1 MEMRDLVALGDK
13 LLDIDEAKF
22 RQIVE
27 LLEQMNDHP
36 DIQRTIAVIR
46 PRLVELR
53 LHRRP
58 TLKRLFCDPFEDLF
72 EALGKADP
80 VPLSVIER
88 ALMNSLWPLV
98 EAEIGKE
105 RLRAYRPAL
114 RDEPERKALADAF
127 WADCAAAVT
136 KIAEGAVAGHFSEAL
151 DLRMNP
157 SRTRALADIATI
169 LSIAPEVTELK
180 AALSPKPV
188 PKLHGDH
195 IEAIQSIGRRLSRA
209 KPEALKIFVLL
220 AASRLTDP
228 SVLLSGLWDMDLGQK
243 SADRASLFMQL
254 SGTVVAQIEDR
265 SRLWQDTPASDRMA
279 VADLAL
285 DLVASLD
292 ATRMAME
299 HSRNKEFDK
308 RLKDVRNSVHAMV
321 KTQVLQDAD
330 AGIVAAIGA
339 LDNGAIGA
347 SEGRAQLAQAE
358 NHARALRK
366 CATIAD
372 SLGLRGEL
380 REMTQKTTASLT
392 EKAQKAL
399 AGPAGNAR
407 TGYTAIRM
415 IELIAGPAEANKIM
429 DGIMNGGRR

>member
-22 RQIVE
+22 RQVVD

-72 EALGKADP
+72 EALGKSDP

-98 EAEIGKE
+98 EAQIGKE
-105 RLRAYRPAL
+105 RLRAFRPAAL
-114 RDEPERKALADAF
+114 RDGPERKALTEAF
-127 WADCAAAVT
+127 WAECAVAVT
-136 KIAEGAVAGHFSEAL
+136 EIAKGAVAGHYSEAL
-151 DLRMNP
+151 ELRMNP
-157 SRTRALADIATI
+157 DRARALSDIAVI
-169 LSIAPEVTELK
+169 LSIAPEVAELK
-180 AALSPKPV
+180 AALAPKPV

-195 IEAIQSIGRRLSRA
+195 VEAIRTIGRRLSRA
-209 KPEALKIFVLL
+209 RPEALKIFILL

-243 SADRASLFMQL
+243 PADRAALFMAL

-265 SRLWQDTPASDRMA
+265 SREGGAGPAGDRMA

-292 ATRMAME
+292 ATRAAME
-299 HSRNKEFDK
+299 HSRNREFDQ
-308 RLKDVRNSVHAMV
+308 RLKQVRNSVHAMV
-321 KTQVLQDAD
+321 KAQVLLDAD
-330 AGIVAAIGA
+330 LGIVAAIGA
-339 LDNGAIGA
+339 LDGG

-380 REMTQKTTASLT
+380 REVTQKATASLT
-392 EKAQKAL
+392 EKARQAL
-399 AGPAGNAR
+399 SGPAGGAR
-407 TGYTAIRM
+407 SGYTAIRM
-415 IELIAGPAEANKIM
+415 IELIAGPAEATRIM

>member
-13 LLDIDEAKF
+13 LLDIDEPKF
-22 RQIVE
+22 RQIVD

-88 ALMNSLWPLV
+88 SLMNSLWPLV
-98 EAEIGKE
+98 EAEVGKE
-105 RLRAYRPAL
+105 HMRAFRPAL
-114 RDEPERKALADAF
+114 QNGPERKALTEAF
-127 WADCAAAVT
+127 WGECAAAVT
-136 KIAEGAVAGHFSEAL
+136 KIAQGAVAGHFSEAL

-157 SRTRALADIATI
+157 SRTRALADIAI
-169 LSIAPEVTELK
+169 LLSIAPEIMELK

-195 IEAIQSIGRRLSRA
+195 IEAIQTIGRRLSRA
-209 KPEALKIFVLL
+209 RPESLRIFILL

-228 SVLLSGLWDMDLGQK
+228 SVLLGGLWDMDLGQK
-243 SADRASLFMQL
+243 SADRAALFMQL

-265 SRLWQDTPASDRMA
+265 SRSWQDTPGSDRMA

-285 DLVASLD
+285 DLIASLD
-292 ATRMAME
+292 ATRAAME
-299 HSRNKEFDK
+299 HSRNKEFDQ
-308 RLKDVRNSVHAMV
+308 RLKQVRSSVHAMV

-339 LDNGAIGA
+339 LEGG

-372 SLGLRGEL
+372 TLGLRGEL

-392 EKAQKAL
+392 EKAQQAL
-399 AGPAGNAR
+399 AGPAGSTR

-429 DGIMNGGRR
+429 DDIMSGGRR

>member
-22 RQIVE
+22 RQVVE
-27 LLEQMNDHP
+27 LLEQMNEHP
-36 DIQRTIAVIR
+36 DIQRTIAAIR

-53 LHRRP
+53 VHRRP

-88 ALMNSLWPLV
+88 SLMNSLWPLV
-98 EAEIGKE
+98 EAEIGKD
-105 RLRAYRPAL
+105 RLRAFRPAL
-114 RDEPERKALADAF
+114 QDGPQRKALTEAF
-127 WADCAAAVT
+127 WADCGAAVVR
-136 KIAEGAVAGHFSEAL
+136 IAEGAVTGRYNEAL
-151 DLRMNP
+151 ELRMNP
-157 SRTRALADIATI
+157 ARMRALTDIATI
-169 LSIAPEVTELK
+169 LSIAPEVAEMK

-188 PKLHGDH
+188 PKLHADH
-195 IEAIQSIGRRLSRA
+195 VEAIQAIGRRVTRSR
-209 KPEALKIFVLL
+209 PEALKIFVLI
-220 AASRLTDP
+220 ATSRLSDP
-228 SVLLSGLWDMDLGQK
+228 TVLLSGLWDMDLGQK
-243 SADRASLFMQL
+243 SADRAALFMAL
-254 SGTVVAQIEDR
+254 SGTVVAQMEDR
-265 SRLWQDTPASDRMA
+265 SRAFQSSPGTGTDRMA

-292 ATRMAME
+292 ATRAAME
-299 HSRNKEFDK
+299 HSRNKDFDQ
-308 RLKDVRNSVHAMV
+308 RLKEVRNSVHAMV
-321 KTQVLQDAD
+321 RTQVLQDAD

-339 LDNGAIGA
+339 LDGGAD
-347 SEGRAQLAQAE
+347 GRAQLAQAE
-358 NHARALRK
+358 NQARALRK

-392 EKAQKAL
+392 EKAQQAL
-399 AGPAGNAR
+399 GGPAGNAR

>member
-13 LLDIDEAKF
+13 LLDIDEPKF
-22 RQIVE
+22 RQIVD

-58 TLKRLFCDPFEDLF
+58 TLKRLFCNPFEDLF

-88 ALMNSLWPLV
+88 SLMNSLWPLV
-98 EAEIGKE
+98 EAEVGKE
-105 RLRAYRPAL
+105 HMRAFRPAL
-114 RDEPERKALADAF
+114 QNGPERKALTEAF
-127 WADCAAAVT
+127 WGECAAAVT
-136 KIAEGAVAGHFSEAL
+136 KIAQGAVAGHFSEAL

-157 SRTRALADIATI
+157 SRTRALADIAI
-169 LSIAPEVTELK
+169 LLSIAPEIMELK

-195 IEAIQSIGRRLSRA
+195 IEAIQTIGRRLSRA
-209 KPEALKIFVLL
+209 RPESLRIFILL

-228 SVLLSGLWDMDLGQK
+228 SVLLGGLWDMDLGQK
-243 SADRASLFMQL
+243 SADRAALFMQL

-265 SRLWQDTPASDRMA
+265 SRSWQDTPGSDRMA

-292 ATRMAME
+292 ATRAAME
-299 HSRNKEFDK
+299 HSRNKEFDQ
-308 RLKDVRNSVHAMV
+308 RLKQVRSSVHAMV

-339 LDNGAIGA
+339 LEGG

-372 SLGLRGEL
+372 TLGLRGEL

-392 EKAQKAL
+392 EKAQQAL
-399 AGPAGNAR
+399 AGPAGSTR

-429 DGIMNGGRR
+429 DDIMSGGRR

>member
-22 RQIVE
+22 RQVVD
-27 LLEQMNDHP
+27 LLEQMNEHP

-88 ALMNSLWPLV
+88 SLMNNLWPLV
-98 EAEIGKE
+98 EAQIGKE
-105 RLRAYRPAL
+105 RLRAFRPAL
-114 RDEPERKALADAF
+114 QDGPERKALTEAF
-127 WADCAAAVT
+127 WAECGAAVAR
-136 KIAEGAVAGHFSEAL
+136 IAEGAVAGHYNDAL
-151 DLRMNP
+151 DLRINP
-157 SRTRALADIATI
+157 ARMRALTDIATI
-169 LSIAPEVTELK
+169 LSIAPEVTEMK

-188 PKLHGDH
+188 PKLHADH
-195 IEAIQSIGRRLSRA
+195 VEAIQAIGRRITRA
-209 KPEALKIFVLL
+209 RPEALKIFVLI
-220 AASRLTDP
+220 ATSRLSDP
-228 SVLLSGLWDMDLGQK
+228 SVLLGGLWDMDLGQK
-243 SADRASLFMQL
+243 SADRAALFMAL

-265 SRLWQDTPASDRMA
+265 SRAYQNAPGGATDRMA

-292 ATRMAME
+292 ATRAAME
-299 HSRNKEFDK
+299 HSRNRDFDQ
-308 RLKDVRNSVHAMV
+308 RLKEVRNSVHAMV

-339 LDNGAIGA
+339 LDGDGD
-347 SEGRAQLAQAE
+347 GRAQLAQAE
-358 NHARALRK
+358 NQARALRK

-392 EKAQKAL
+392 EKAQQAL
-399 AGPAGNAR
+399 GGPAGNPR

>member
-22 RQIVE
+22 RQVVD
-27 LLEQMNDHP
+27 LLEQMNEHP

-53 LHRRP
+53 VHRRP

-88 ALMNSLWPLV
+88 SLMNGLWPLV
-98 EAEIGKE
+98 EAEIGKD
-105 RLRAYRPAL
+105 RLRSFRPAL
-114 RDEPERKALADAF
+114 QDGPQRKALTEAF
-127 WADCAAAVT
+127 WAECGAAVT
-136 KIAEGAVAGHFSEAL
+136 RIAEAAVAGHYSDAL
-151 DLRMNP
+151 ELRMNP
-157 SRTRALADIATI
+157 ARMRALTDIATI
-169 LSIAPEVTELK
+169 LSIAPEVAEMK

-188 PKLHGDH
+188 PKLHADH
-195 IEAIQSIGRRLSRA
+195 VEAIQAVGRRVTRSR
-209 KPEALKIFVLL
+209 PEALKIFVLI
-220 AASRLTDP
+220 AASRLCDP
-228 SVLLSGLWDMDLGQK
+228 TVLLSGLWDMDLGQK
-243 SADRASLFMQL
+243 SADRAALFMAL
-254 SGTVVAQIEDR
+254 SGTVVAQMEDR
-265 SRLWQDTPASDRMA
+265 SRAFRSASGSGTDRMA

-292 ATRMAME
+292 ATRAAME
-299 HSRNKEFDK
+299 HSRNKDFDQ

-339 LDNGAIGA
+339 LDGG

-358 NHARALRK
+358 NQARALRK

-392 EKAQKAL
+392 EKAQQAL

>member
-22 RQIVE
+22 RQVVD
-27 LLEQMNDHP
+27 LLEQMNEHP

-88 ALMNSLWPLV
+88 SLMNSLWPLV

-105 RLRAYRPAL
+105 RLRAFRPAL
-114 RDEPERKALADAF
+114 QDGPERKALTEAF
-127 WADCAAAVT
+127 WAECGAAVAR
-136 KIAEGAVAGHFSEAL
+136 IAEGAVAGHYSDAL

-157 SRTRALADIATI
+157 ARMRALTDIATI
-169 LSIAPEVTELK
+169 LSIAPEVAEMK

-188 PKLHGDH
+188 PKLHADH
-195 IEAIQSIGRRLSRA
+195 VEAIQAIGRRVTRA
-209 KPEALKIFVLL
+209 RPEALKIFVLI
-220 AASRLTDP
+220 ATSRLSDP
-228 SVLLSGLWDMDLGQK
+228 SVLLGGLWDMDLGQK
-243 SADRASLFMQL
+243 SADRAALFMAL

-265 SRLWQDTPASDRMA
+265 SRAFRSAPGTGTDRMA

-292 ATRMAME
+292 ATRAAME
-299 HSRNKEFDK
+299 HSRNRDFDQ
-308 RLKDVRNSVHAMV
+308 RLKEVRNSVHAMV

-339 LDNGAIGA
+339 LDGGGD
-347 SEGRAQLAQAE
+347 GRAQLAQAE
-358 NHARALRK
+358 NQARALRK

-392 EKAQKAL
+392 EKAQQAL
-399 AGPAGNAR
+399 GGPAGNAR

>member
-1 MEMRDLVALGDK
+1 MEMKDLVALGDK
-13 LLDIDEAKF
+13 LLDIDEPKF
-22 RQIVE
+22 RQIVD

-88 ALMNSLWPLV
+88 SLMNSLWPLV
-98 EAEIGKE
+98 EAEVGKE
-105 RLRAYRPAL
+105 HVRAFRPAL
-114 RDEPERKALADAF
+114 QDGPERKALTEAF
-127 WADCAAAVT
+127 WGECAAAVS
-136 KIAEGAVAGHFSEAL
+136 KIAEGAVSGHFSEAL

-157 SRTRALADIATI
+157 NRIRALADIAII
-169 LSIAPEVTELK
+169 LSIAPEIMELK

-195 IEAIQSIGRRLSRA
+195 IEAIQTIGRRLSRA
-209 KPEALKIFVLL
+209 RPESLKIFILL

-243 SADRASLFMQL
+243 SADRAALFMQL

-265 SRLWQDTPASDRMA
+265 SRSWQDTPASDRMA

-292 ATRMAME
+292 ATRTAME
-299 HSRNKEFDK
+299 HSRNKEFDQ
-308 RLKDVRNSVHAMV
+308 RLKQVRNSVHTMV

-330 AGIVAAIGA
+330 AGIVAAVGA
-339 LDNGAIGA
+339 LEGG

-372 SLGLRGEL
+372 TLGLRGEL

-392 EKAQKAL
+392 EKAQQAL
-399 AGPAGNAR
+399 AGPAGSTR

-429 DGIMNGGRR
+429 DDIMSGGRR